1 VSHAAALRIPTTTP
15 RTRLVLILGGL
26 AAFGP
31 LSFDMYLPAFPEL
44 RETFGA
50 SASAVQL
57 TLTAGLLGLGLGQLV
72 AGPMSD
78 ALGRRGPLLAGLA
91 GYVCVSLLCA
101 VAPSIEALVGLRFLQ
116 GLTAAAGVVMSRAIV
131 RDVSSGVAMARLFSL
146 LMLVNGLA
154 PVLAP
159 TIGSAVLG
167 ITSWRG
173 IFVVL
178 AGFGLV
184 LLGVASVGLPE
195 TLPAERRRDGGLRT
209 TMHGF
214 ATLLRDRT
222 FVGYGL
228 TLGLSIGSVFAY
240 IAGSSFALQDVYG
253 LSPGA
258 FALSFGVN
266 GVGIVACS
274 QANRFLLQWFAPRR
288 LLVGGLAAMSCGAVA
303 LLAVVAS
310 GTGLPWALCALFVSV
325 ASVGFVMPNATALA
339 LASHAGVAGSAS
351 ALLGVNQFLVGAVAA
366 PLVGIAGVGTAVPM
380 ALVMTLLCLGAA
392 LALATLTRP
401 ALRRELSR

>member
-1 VSHAAALRIPTTTP
+1 MAHAAALRIPTTAP
-15 RTRLVLILGGL
+15 GARVVVILGGL
-26 AAFGP
+26 AALGP
-31 LSFDMYLPAFPEL
+31 MSFDMYLPAFPEL
-44 RETFGA
+44 RETFGT

-72 AGPMSD
+72 VGATSD
-78 ALGRRGPLLAGLA
+78 VLGRRLPLLAGLG
-91 GYVCVSLLCA
+91 GYVSASLLCA

-131 RDVSSGVAMARLFSL
+131 RDVSSGVATARLFSL

-154 PVLAP
+154 PILAP

-167 ITSWRG
+167 ITSWRA

-178 AGFGLV
+178 AGFGFM
-184 LLGVASVGLPE
+184 LLGAAAFGLPE
-195 TLPAERRRDGGLRT
+195 TLPAARRRDGGLRT
-209 TMHGF
+209 TMGGF
-214 ATLLRDRT
+214 AVLLRDRR

-228 TLGLSIGSVFAY
+228 ALGLSVGAVLAY
-240 IAGSSFALQDVYG
+240 IAGSSFALQDVYD

-266 GVGIVACS
+266 GIGIVACS
-274 QANRFLLQWFAPRR
+274 QANRFLLQRFVPRR
-288 LLVGGLAAMSCGAVA
+288 LLVLGLAGMSGGAVA
-303 LLAVVAS
+303 LLVVVAT
-310 GTGLPWALCALFVSV
+310 GTGLGWALATLFASVSC
-325 ASVGFVMPNATALA
+325 VGFVMPNATALA
-339 LASHAGVAGSAS
+339 LADHADVAGSAS

-366 PLVGIAGVGTAVPM
+366 PLVGIAGVDTAVPM
-380 ALVMTLLCLGAA
+380 ALVMVLLSLGAA

-401 ALRRELSR
+401 AGAT